1 MSYNV
6 NPGAVS
12 GVLQQVAPLLEE
24 YGTEFPAVGEM
35 TSELAT
41 ACLAEPVAAEL
52 GALTEKLINPAFT
65 NIAGRSSNAVNAVNN
80 VLNILL
86 EADAQMD
93 ADAREAS
100 MRAAQAAADDP
111 PPAPEPAAHYGP
123 GPQAV

>member
-24 YGTEFPAVGEM
+24 YQAEFTAVGEKI
-35 TSELAT
+35 SELAT
-41 ACLAEPVAAEL
+41 ACMAEPVAAEL

-80 VLNILL
+80 VLTILL
-86 EADAQMD
+86 ESDAQMAD
-93 ADAREAS
+93 DAREAS
-100 MRAAQAAADDP
+100 MRAAQGAADNP
-111 PPAPEPAAHYGP
+111 PQAPEPAVHSRS

>member
-12 GVLQQVAPLLEE
+12 GVLQQVAPLLED
-24 YGTEFPAVGEM
+24 YGPDFTAVGEKI
-35 TSELAT
+35 SELAT
-41 ACLAEPVAAEL
+41 ACMAEPVAAEL

-80 VLNILL
+80 VLAILL
-86 EADAQMD
+86 ESDAQMAGD
-93 ADAREAS
+93 ATEAS
-100 MRAAQAAADDP
+100 MRAAQSAADDP
-111 PPAPEPAAHYGP
+111 PPAPEPAVPFGP

>member
-6 NPGAVS
+6 SPGAVA
-12 GVLQQVAPLLEE
+12 GVLQQVAPLLED
-24 YGTEFPAVGEM
+24 YGTEFTAVGERI
-35 TSELAT
+35 SELAT
-41 ACLAEPVAAEL
+41 ACMAEPVAAEL

-80 VLNILL
+80 VLAILL
-86 EADAQMD
+86 ESDAQM
-93 ADAREAS
+93 ASDAREAS
-100 MRAAQAAADDP
+100 MRAAQSAADDP

>member
-12 GVLQQVAPLLEE
+12 GVLQQVAPLLEDYE
-24 YGTEFPAVGEM
+24 AQFTAVGEKI
-35 TSELAT
+35 SELAT
-41 ACLAEPVAAEL
+41 ACMAEPVAAEL

-80 VLNILL
+80 VLAIVL
-86 EADAQMD
+86 ESDAQMAGD
-93 ADAREAS
+93 ATEAS

-111 PPAPEPAAHYGP
+111 PPAPQPAVPFGP